1 MNLVRRV
8 FSVDF
13 RSIALFRIL
22 LALLLLADLTLRSF
36 DLTTFYTDDGV
47 LPRRNWLLLTHRWHW
62 SIHAASGELWWQILL
77 FLMAACFACALLL
90 GYRSKLAAVAS
101 FILLASLLNRNGLIL
116 QGGDNLLVIMSFWAI
131 FLPLGAR
138 YSFDAALQQAHL
150 DNPNALA
157 SNAYREQPYFSVAT
171 IAIVFQVLYLYIF
184 TALMKTGDPWVSQFD
199 AAYYAV
205 SLQHFAT
212 PIGDWIRQ
220 FPGLLKVATVFV
232 LLVEFIG
239 PLLVLSPFFWPWMR
253 ITGLLLLGSL
263 HAAFLLMLHI
273 GLFPLIDFMALSL
286 LIPGALWV
294 GLRNSD
300 RQVARRQQL
309 ESIVI
314 YYDEDCT
321 FCLKMCLILRS
332 FLLPQGTRILRAQN
346 YPTIHAIMERENSWV
361 IQDTQGGYH
370 THWQAMTFL
379 FSQRWPFKPLG
390 WLMSLRV
397 LSGIGNRIYRWVAE
411 NRGLMGRVT
420 SRLLPFRPLRLQPT
434 LAGSLLAA
442 VFFYVVTSYNIH
454 DLPGF
459 RGHMPAHV
467 NHLARVTRLD
477 QRWDMFAPYP
487 LTKSSYVL
495 IPGTLRNGTTVDL
508 YSLTSSKPDWQAPER
523 FFPLYE
529 NYRWRKYLGRVDG
542 HSNNTIRQALG
553 GYLCKSWNNQPRD
566 HETQLATLEIFV
578 VKYRTNTKGR
588 QKAESKDKV
597 WRHWCYPEFANP

>member
-8 FSVDF
+8 FSLDF

-22 LALLLLADLTLRSF
+22 LALLLLADLALRSF
-36 DLTTFYTDDGV
+36 DLSTFYTDDGV

-62 SIHAASGELWWQILL
+62 SIHAASGELWWQVML
-77 FLMAACFACALLL
+77 FMLAACFACALLF

-116 QGGDNLLVIMSFWAI
+116 QGGDNLLVIMSFWAM

-171 IAIVFQVLYLYIF
+171 IAIVFQVLYLYFF
-184 TALMKTGDPWVSQFD
+184 TALMKTGAPWISQFD
-199 AAYYAV
+199 AAFYAV

-220 FPGLLKVATVFV
+220 FPGLLKIATVFV
-232 LLVEFIG
+232 LSVEFVG

-294 GLRNSD
+294 RLRNSD
-300 RQVARRQQL
+300 RQVARRRQL

-321 FCLKMCLILRS
+321 FCIRMCLILRT

-346 YPTIHAIMERENSWV
+346 YPAVHAIMERENTWV
-361 IQDTQGGYH
+361 IQDMQGGYH
-370 THWQAMTFL
+370 THWQAMTYL

-390 WLMSLRV
+390 WLMSLQP
-397 LSGIGNRIYRWVAE
+397 LSVIGNRIYRWVAE
-411 NRGLMGRVT
+411 HRGLMGRVT
-420 SRLLPFRPLRLQPT
+420 ARLLPFRPLRVKPT

-442 VFFYVVTSYNIH
+442 LFFYVVTSYNIY
-454 DLPGF
+454 DLPGV
-459 RGHMPAHV
+459 RGHMPPHV
-467 NHLARVTRLD
+467 NHLARVARLD

-487 LTKSSYVL
+487 LTSSSYVL

-529 NYRWRKYLGRVDG
+529 NYRWRKYLGRVES
-542 HSNNTIRQALG
+542 HSNSTVRQALG
-553 GYLCKSWNNQPRD
+553 SYLCNSWNNRARD
-566 HETQLATLEIFV
+566 RDTQLATLEILV
-578 VKYRTNTKGR
+578 IKYRTNTKGQ
-588 QKAESKDKV
+588 QKAESRRKV
-597 WRHWCYPEFANP
+597 WRHWCYPEFADS

>member
-8 FSVDF
+8 FSLDL
-13 RSIALFRIL
+13 RSVALFRIL
-22 LALLLLADLTLRSF
+22 LALLLLADLALRSF
-36 DLTTFYTDDGV
+36 DLTTFYTDEGV

-62 SIHAASGELWWQILL
+62 SIHAASGELWWQVLL
-77 FLMAACFACALLL
+77 FLFAACFACALLF
-90 GYRSKLAAVAS
+90 GYRSRLAAFAS
-101 FILLASLLNRNGLIL
+101 FILLTSLLNRNGLIL

-138 YSFDAALQQAHL
+138 YSFDAALQPAHL

-171 IAIVFQVLYLYIF
+171 IAIVFQVLYLYFF
-184 TALMKTGDPWVSQFD
+184 TAMMKTGDAWVNQFD
-199 AAYYAV
+199 AAFYAV

-220 FPGLLKVATVFV
+220 FPGLLKMATVFV
-232 LLVEFIG
+232 LAVEFIG

-294 GLRNSD
+294 RLINRD
-300 RQVARRQQL
+300 RQAARRRQL
-309 ESIVI
+309 ETIVL

-321 FCLKMCLILRS
+321 FCLKMCLILRV

-346 YPTIHAIMERENSWV
+346 YPAIHAIMERENSWV

-370 THWQAMTFL
+370 THWHAMSFL
-379 FSQRWPFKPLG
+379 FLQCWPVKPMG
-390 WLMSLRV
+390 WLMSLPI

-411 NRGLMGRVT
+411 HRGLMGSVT
-420 SRLLPFRPLRLQPT
+420 SRLLPFRPLRVKPT
-434 LAGSLLAA
+434 LTGSLLAA
-442 VFFYVVTSYNIH
+442 LFFYVVTSYNIH
-454 DLPGF
+454 GLPGSS
-459 RGHMPAHV
+459 GPMPRFF
-467 NHLARVTRLD
+467 NHLARVTRLE

-487 LTKSSYVL
+487 LTTSSYIL
-495 IPGTLRNGTTVDL
+495 IPGTLRSGAQVDV
-508 YSLTSSKPDWQAPER
+508 YALTSSKPGWQAPER

-529 NYRWRKYLGRVDG
+529 NYRWRKYLGRVGD
-542 HSNNTIRQALG
+542 HADTTVREALG

-566 HETQLATLEIFV
+566 RDTQLATLEIFV
-578 VKYRTNTKGR
+578 VKYQTNTEGQ
-588 QKAESKDKV
+588 QKVESRHKL
-597 WRHWCYPEFANP
+597 WRHWCYPEFADP